1 MQKAADSFKN
11 QKRMANS
18 ALVRTPTMKT
28 LTVQGTGQDNKAIIT
43 AQAILRTSTCSS
55 ISKAIRD
62 NQRILQSHGLPSA
75 AEQTKLMAS

>member
-1 MQKAADSFKN
+1 MDGQRLYSSWELQK
-11 QKRMANS
+11 
-18 ALVRTPTMKT
+18 
-28 LTVQGTGQDNKAIIT
+28 QGGGERCRQDNKAIIT